1 MRPRYKGMLFS
12 FLSVIGF
19 IVLCFGV
26 IAFLSGVL
34 NDQNTP
40 WVFVILIWMGTPLI
54 MSVLVITGIIKYVRT
69 KSEFGIGLLLG
80 QVLLIGLGIVGGILF
95 SVFLMFI

>member
-1 MRPRYKGMLFS
+1 MFY
-12 FLSVIGF
+12 VTE
-19 IVLCFGV
+19 
-26 IAFLSGVL
+26 
-34 NDQNTP
+34 D
-40 WVFVILIWMGTPLI
+40 LI

-80 QVLLIGLGIVGGILF
+80 QFLLIGLGIVGGILF